1 MPPYLSGTQ
10 GGAGSPE
17 TENDLEVQTD
27 EQQHGQSEEGHE
39 HGDDVGVVPNVVD
52 TRGAH
57 VTRRTCM
64 PMERQRAKLVGDVNK
79 GSALALQRC
88 ICRCVCVC
96 VCVCVSE

>member
-17 TENDLEVQTD
+17 TENDLEVEAD

-39 HGDDVGVVPNVVD
+39 RCDDVGVVPNVVD

-64 PMERQRAKLVGDVNK
+64 PVERERAKLLGDVKN
-79 GSALALQRC
+79 GSELASQR
-88 ICRCVCVC
+88 
-96 VCVCVSE
+96 